1 MNLNMKKNML
11 WNAFGNIVYL
21 GLQWIVTVMVTR
33 ISGYGDAG
41 VLSLAMSISA
51 TFQTIAL
58 FGIRSYQVSDV
69 NGKYSDSEYVMFR
82 AVTCTA
88 AMIICMV
95 FSAVNGYSAPQTAAI
110 FLFMLFR
117 LAENLSD
124 VLHGIAQN
132 NDRLDIAGKAFTIKG
147 ILTSVMFFAGYL
159 CFDSLNMGLLL
170 MALSSWATTLL
181 YDAAQIKKLTEI
193 RFCSVRSVLP
203 MAAVTAP
210 LCAYM
215 FLCSAISTVP
225 KYILEKMCDSEPLGA
240 YSSIFAPAL
249 LITAAA
255 GYIYNPF
262 AGKFAELFSRKDSR
276 GFISLAFKLCAVIAA
291 IGAVI
296 IICASFAGEFALKLI
311 FGEKIAEYVYLL
323 IPILFCTLATTYFAF
338 FGMLETVVRDF
349 KGLIIGGALGTVI
362 CCCFTPFAIDSF
374 GINGASY
381 GMIAGGGAGAV
392 YLMAALVIR
401 LNKAQKN
408 ETEVKL

>member
-1 MNLNMKKNML
+1 MNNMKKNML

-69 NGKYSDSEYVMFR
+69 KGTYSDSEYVSFR
-82 AVTCTA
+82 AVTCIA
-88 AMIICMV
+88 AMVICMA
-95 FSAVNGYSAPQTAAI
+95 FSAVNGYSASQTMAI

-117 LAENLSD
+117 LAENFSD

-147 ILTSVMFFAGYL
+147 MFTSAMFFAGYL
-159 CFDSLNMGLLL
+159 CFDSLNIGLLF
-170 MALSSWATTLL
+170 MALTSWTTTLF
-181 YDAAQIKKLTEI
+181 YDAVQIKKLTVI
-193 RFCSVRSVLP
+193 GFCSVHSVLP

-215 FLCSAISTVP
+215 FLNSAISTVP
-225 KYILEKMCDSEPLGA
+225 KYILEKLCDAEPLGA

-255 GYIYNPF
+255 GYLYNPF
-262 AGKFAELFSRKDSR
+262 AGKFAELFSNRDSK
-276 GFISLAFKLCAVIAA
+276 GFISLTVRLSAVIAA
-291 IGAVI
+291 VATVI
-296 IICASFAGEFALKLI
+296 VICASFAGEFALKLI
-311 FGEKIAEYVYLL
+311 FGERIAEYVYLL
-323 IPILFCTLATTYFAF
+323 IPILLSTFATTYFAF

-349 KGLIIGGALGTVI
+349 KSLIIGGAAGTVI
-362 CCCFTPFAIDSF
+362 CCCFTPFAIRKF
-374 GINGASY
+374 GINGASF
-381 GMIAGGGAGAV
+381 GMIAGGAAGTL
-392 YLMAALVIR
+392 YLVAALAVR
-401 LNKAQKN
+401 LNRLQKKRI
-408 ETEVKL
+408 EVKL